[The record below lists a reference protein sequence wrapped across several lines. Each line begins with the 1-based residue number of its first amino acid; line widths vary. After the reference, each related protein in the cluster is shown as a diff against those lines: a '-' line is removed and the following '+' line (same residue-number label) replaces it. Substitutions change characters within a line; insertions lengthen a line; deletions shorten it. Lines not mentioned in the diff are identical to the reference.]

1 MPAADRIQEIQRQI
15 QLHNHLKNWLKVSFV
30 ACSIAAAL
38 FWFALQASVWAAA
51 AAGILLTLTLLAML
65 IIGYGYYKS
74 YNQIQGKLQSLK
86 EGRA

>member
-1 MPAADRIQEIQRQI
+1 MPASDRVQEIQRQI
-15 QLHNHLKNWLKVSFV
+15 KLHNHLKTWLKASLIIS
-30 ACSIAAAL
+30 SIAAAL